1 MANKKPIENEPEIS
15 SEIKELVIARLEV
28 LPEDRKI
35 SIGAEGEFSK
45 NELIRHVEAGD
56 EIGRQITELELEFLR
71 GLAQGKILDEV
82 VASSH
87 E

>member
-1 MANKKPIENEPEIS
+1 MADTKQMENGRGIS
-15 SEIKELVIARLEV
+15 QGIRELVIARLEV